1 TLPKAV
7 TGVAYTAGFAGF
19 TIPIQELTGHPVTG
33 RMSITSIQWANQD
46 GRGYPDICLYRPVL
60 GARAANQTLTL
71 VWTQRPAASDCDC
84 KDSRVSGAPREDFL
98 GVNLGEEEMAALRA
112 GHRARIEALQSW
124 HKAFVASNTQVT
136 ARGETRTATLDIQ
149 LADLGRDMLAE
160 CLADLYTDED
170 AMLAES
176 VWMASTAYA
185 IDTAAEPVTRNGY
198 RYRVTVP
205 GTSGV
210 SEPAWPVTVGNTVND
225 GSVTWKCVSKIAE
238 SAWDDVLAGLDS
250 DLAALE
256 TVGSATPMVIARIV
270 TATAYAV
277 GDVVR
282 YGVGTTGS
290 YTIGYMRCVN
300 AGTTTAA
307 NGPTKV
313 LTLGESWS
321 YNLVTDPLWVGITTQ
336 EALDWAASQTSDIN
350 ATTTTNASPGVSSA
364 LDAFGDRYQSA
375 CDAVRTIAG
384 LLPKKS
390 NARLTGSSV
399 WRDLGTDYWV
409 IEGSDYLPV
418 FNNTYYHACTLYHD
432 PVTGAQSI
440 VSTQEF
446 GFALRV
452 ACEGSLVYGDTV
464 TITIGDVEVRAPYK
478 VGDTYEI
485 PLVAGSPLALA
496 GGQTGTDTLTWTVY
510 SSTLGALA
518 NYALTLSE
526 LPYSA
531 SGLNFTIR
539 RGALDFALGDA
550 FRFAVEAGGQFR
562 WRQDGG
568 SWSADTA
575 IADSVPLA
583 DGLSAD
589 FIAGAAPAFVS
600 GGLYR
605 FSVRQPAAPAHI
617 QAADETVWQWASSPA
632 TLILTWESDQTVEC
646 IGLLRHGLSTGDSA
660 ALTLLDAGDN
670 ALYSVALT
678 ASPGPL
684 VDYLETPLTTVRK
697 MTVEVTSAS
706 GNLGW
711 VYAGVPWASTYSADL
726 TLHRVYALERGGGFN
741 PRGAYQAA
749 GRDGNITWNAFF
761 TGDDAA
767 GLLAIIDDCKRHD
780 DRPLVILP
788 NITDVSDAALVRIG
802 TDRLEM
808 ADEYRFQNPDARR
821 ITVTLPLS
829 AVVV

>member
-1 TLPKAV
+1 
-7 TGVAYTAGFAGF
+7 
-19 TIPIQELTGHPVTG
+19 
-33 RMSITSIQWANQD
+33 
-46 GRGYPDICLYRPVL
+46 
-60 GARAANQTLTL
+60 
-71 VWTQRPAASDCDC
+71 
-84 KDSRVSGAPREDFL
+84 
-98 GVNLGEEEMAALRA
+98 
-112 GHRARIEALQSW
+112 
-124 HKAFVASNTQVT
+124 
-136 ARGETRTATLDIQ
+136 
-149 LADLGRDMLAE
+149 
-160 CLADLYTDED
+160 
-170 AMLAES
+170 
-176 VWMASTAYA
+176 
-185 IDTAAEPVTRNGY
+185 
-198 RYRVTVP
+198 
-205 GTSGV
+205 
-210 SEPAWPVTVGNTVND
+210 
-225 GSVTWKCVSKIAE
+225 
-238 SAWDDVLAGLDS
+238 
-250 DLAALE
+250 
-256 TVGSATPMVIARIV
+256 
-270 TATAYAV
+270 
-277 GDVVR
+277 
-282 YGVGTTGS
+282 
-290 YTIGYMRCVN
+290 
-300 AGTTTAA
+300 
-307 NGPTKV
+307 
-313 LTLGESWS
+313 
-321 YNLVTDPLWVGITTQ
+321 
-336 EALDWAASQTSDIN
+336 
-350 ATTTTNASPGVSSA
+350 
-364 LDAFGDRYQSA
+364 
-375 CDAVRTIAG
+375 
-384 LLPKKS
+384 
-390 NARLTGSSV
+390 
-399 WRDLGTDYWV
+399 V